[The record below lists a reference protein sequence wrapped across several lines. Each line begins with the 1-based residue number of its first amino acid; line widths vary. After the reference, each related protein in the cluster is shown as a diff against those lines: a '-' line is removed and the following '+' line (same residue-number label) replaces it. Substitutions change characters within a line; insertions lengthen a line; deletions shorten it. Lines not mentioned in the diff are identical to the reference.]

1 MQHAQ
6 LNRQPTMFKY
16 SKMNWDEIWSQ
27 SVEQLLV
34 NEITYNRER
43 FPFILDDLI
52 HLEIERPVILD
63 GAVFIS
69 ASAMLIES

>member
-1 MQHAQ
+1 
-6 LNRQPTMFKY
+6 MFKY
-16 SKMNWDEIWSQ
+16 SKMNWDEIWLQ

-34 NEITYNRER
+34 DEITYYRER